1 MFQIPSIKEM
11 ICYVCGGSLTKRD
24 SVEVGGGVRRHLKC
38 KAGSRRWLKQQAPR
52 KARLPKMRGKGRPV
66 TPGQAS
72 LLGDYEPAPLGTAV
86 TVPAYASNGV
96 PSDGDPS
103 V

>member
-1 MFQIPSIKEM
+1 MFQIPLIKEM
-11 ICYVCGGSLTKRD
+11 ICYVCGGTLTKRD

-52 KARLPKMRGKGRPV
+52 RARLPKTRSKGAPV
-66 TPGQAS
+66 RPGQAS
-72 LLGDYEPAPLGTAV
+72 LLGDDEPAPLGTAV
-86 TVPAYASNGV
+86 TVPAYTPDGV